1 MCIYTS
7 PIDSRPHIRAGDIC
21 EMNAC
26 YHSQVQLRASGSTYC
41 LIIINLTYIAQV
53 QGCLKQTP
61 ELLLSSAPSDPVI
74 MASVPPLSSSN
85 VAFAMDF
92 FTVRHTLN
100 CTTTKFL
107 TLAHAEL
114 TVFVCPLLLI
124 SNVTPPNGSR
134 VPVNLSIRLRH
145 YDGS

>member
-1 MCIYTS
+1 M
-7 PIDSRPHIRAGDIC
+7 AG
-21 EMNAC
+21 
-26 YHSQVQLRASGSTYC
+26 
-41 LIIINLTYIAQV
+41 
-53 QGCLKQTP
+53 
-61 ELLLSSAPSDPVI
+61 
-74 MASVPPLSSSN
+74 VPPLSSSN

-100 CTTTKFL
+100 CATTKFL

-114 TVFVCPLLLI
+114 TVFVCPLLIVHI